1 LTGAPEQLA
10 VFLPS
15 AAGGGVE
22 RAFADLVAY
31 WRDEGVAVTV
41 ILADGRGPLLNA
53 FAQGTRLI
61 DLGVPRVSR
70 AVLPLARLL
79 RASPDL
85 PLLSS
90 MSHSNLAVLV
100 AARFLACH
108 RGAIVVQ
115 EAARFALGREGGS
128 RLRRRTVRALLPWL
142 YSRADAVVAVSDG
155 VAEELAG
162 VLRWPRERI
171 RVVPNPLPLERIAE
185 ASVAK
190 CPHPWLTENRIPVIL
205 GIGRLSPEK
214 DFATL
219 LRAFA
224 LLRQRIE
231 SRLILLGSGP
241 EEGSLRSLVRQL
253 SLDEAVD
260 FCGFVLNP
268 WAFMSRAQLVAS
280 SSLAEGFSMVLAE
293 AMACGTNVVSVDSG
307 AAVRALLPAA
317 IFGPLCTPGDAAGL
331 AAAMTWRLARPL
343 PSSALRSQSEQ
354 FDIGLIAPRYGVLLR
369 PSLNDCA
376 PSGSRDH
383 VKSGRGGRTLDEAAT
398 TDRNRMRL

>member
-1 LTGAPEQLA
+1 M
-10 VFLPS
+10 PS

-41 ILADGRGPLLNA
+41 ILADGRGPLLEA
-53 FAQGTRLI
+53 FAQGTRFI
-61 DLGVPRVSR
+61 DLGAPRVSR

-90 MSHSNLAVLV
+90 MSHGNLAVLV

-108 RGAIVVQ
+108 RGAVVVQ
-115 EAARFALGREGGS
+115 EVARFALGREGGS
-128 RLRRRTVRALLPWL
+128 RLRRWAVRALLPWL

-155 VAEELAG
+155 VAAELAV
-162 VLRWPRERI
+162 VLGWPCERI
-171 RVVPNPLPLERIAE
+171 RVVPNPLPLKRNVE

-190 CPHPWLTENRIPVIL
+190 CPHPWLAENRVPVIL

-224 LLRQRIE
+224 LLRQRVA
-231 SRLILLGSGP
+231 SRLILVGSGP
-241 EEGSLRSLVRQL
+241 EEGALRSLVRQL

-307 AAVRALLPAA
+307 SAVRGLLPAS

-354 FDIGLIAPRYGVLLR
+354 FDIGLIAPRYGALLR
-369 PSLNDCA
+369 ASLNDCA
-376 PSGSRDH
+376 LRWGSGDHVGSR
-383 VKSGRGGRTLDEAAT
+383 RGGASLDEPAT